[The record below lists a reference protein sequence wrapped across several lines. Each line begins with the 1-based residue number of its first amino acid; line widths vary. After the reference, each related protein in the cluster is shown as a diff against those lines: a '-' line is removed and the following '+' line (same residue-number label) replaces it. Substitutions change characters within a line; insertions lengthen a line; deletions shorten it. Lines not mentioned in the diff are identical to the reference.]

1 MTETAALQTS
11 AMQPNRRHRLFRLW
25 LVGTLVILMGTGF
38 ILRPDRD
45 AAQYLKY
52 QHVEIDESDLQ
63 SRRLVTQIRFLRGEG
78 LASDQI
84 KDGLLSNGF
93 LTKKVSNKM
102 IELTTA
108 FSAKQQAEKR
118 LTLFAAIALVPSLII
133 LELGAAL
140 FWVGRGYKAWTN
152 TALVWPQKVIQV
164 LRVDWVRFG
173 SGEGGQNEPQAPQ
186 GEPQQPARALPPSSV
201 PWVPHF

>member
-25 LVGTLVILMGTGF
+25 LVGTLVILMGAGF

-52 QHVEIDESDLQ
+52 QHVEINKSDLQ
-63 SRRLVTQIRFLRGEG
+63 SRQLVTHTRLLRGEG
-78 LASDQI
+78 LAFDQI
-84 KDGLLSNGF
+84 KDRLLNNGF
-93 LTKKVSNKM
+93 LTKEVLNQL

-108 FSAKQQAEKR
+108 ISAKQQAEKR
-118 LTLFAAIALVPSLII
+118 LTLFAAIALVPPLII

-140 FWVGRGYKAWTN
+140 FWAGRAYKAWTS
-152 TALVWPQKVIQV
+152 TPLVWPQKVIQV
-164 LRVDWVRFG
+164 LREDWARSG
-173 SGEGGQNEPQAPQ
+173 SGEGGQIEPQAPQ
-186 GEPQQPARALPPSSV
+186 GEPQQPARALPRPSV
-201 PWVPHF
+201 PWAPHF

>member
-1 MTETAALQTS
+1 MTEAATLQTS

-25 LVGTLVILMGTGF
+25 LMGTLVILMGAGF

-63 SRRLVTQIRFLRGEG
+63 SRRLMAHIRVLRGEG

-84 KDGLLSNGF
+84 KDRLLSNGF
-93 LTKKVSNKM
+93 LAKEVLNKM

-108 FSAKQQAEKR
+108 FIAKEQAEKR

-133 LELGAAL
+133 LELGVAL
-140 FWVGRGYKAWTN
+140 FWAGRGYKAWKN
-152 TALVWPQKVIQV
+152 TPLV
-164 LRVDWVRFG
+164 
-173 SGEGGQNEPQAPQ
+173 
-186 GEPQQPARALPPSSV
+186 
-201 PWVPHF
+201 

>member
-1 MTETAALQTS
+1 
-11 AMQPNRRHRLFRLW
+11 MQLNRRHRLFRLW
-25 LVGTLVILMGTGF
+25 LVGTLVILMGAGF

-63 SRRLVTQIRFLRGEG
+63 SRRLVAHIRVLRGEG

-84 KDGLLSNGF
+84 KDRLLSNGYF
-93 LTKKVSNKM
+93 TKEVLNEM

-108 FSAKQQAEKR
+108 LSAKQQAEKR
-118 LTLFAAIALVPSLII
+118 LTLFAAIALVPPLII

-140 FWVGRGYKAWTN
+140 FWAGRGYKAWTN
-152 TALVWPQKVIQV
+152 TPLVRSQNVIQV
-164 LRVDWVRFG
+164 LREDLARSG

-186 GEPQQPARALPPSSV
+186 GEPQQPARALPRPSV
-201 PWVPHF
+201 PWVPSF